1 MASLITRLGIGLLS
15 KVVDILIVAGIT
27 IWDLA
32 LILYNLVAPERDV
45 GKVTPAGCPGAG
57 GKWPEYIAPKEGDSR
72 CSCPALNAMANH
84 GAYAYSHTLKL
95 RRSAPIYASISIPI
109 FSLLRLLW
117 LCHSFVQL
125 ISGVHARTTG
135 IIPRNGRNIPFRTLE
150 ATIRPT
156 FNFAPTFCL
165 FVPRYMAEVLG
176 RNHWKDTLNLE
187 DIDVHNGI
195 EHDASLLR

>member
-32 LILYNLVAPERDV
+32 LILYNLVAPEREV

-95 RRSAPIYASISIPI
+95 RRSAPYLYLYLVFPASLSS
-109 FSLLRLLW
+109 SLLLQQRSTDW
-117 LCHSFVQL
+117 QF
-125 ISGVHARTTG
+125 
-135 IIPRNGRNIPFRTLE
+135 FRTLSWYG
-150 ATIRPT
+150 T
-156 FNFAPTFCL
+156 F
-165 FVPRYMAEVLG
+165 
-176 RNHWKDTLNLE
+176 
-187 DIDVHNGI
+187 
-195 EHDASLLR
+195 